1 MRLIKIYLIFR
12 YFRFLFYM
20 TYEYFGFGRF
30 SGLPPSRSNEV
41 LSIVSS
47 HKNALWDL
55 KQKADREVNKW
66 ADDLISEI
74 KEHAQSQKDI
84 VTYAY
89 EQHNKRLNEI
99 QKQHYDL
106 VRRYEE
112 QTKYDEVTQL
122 IEKLKRIRIELVEKK
137 SSSISK
143 NFIEVEAIQSSKE
156 MDIDT
161 STSTT
166 NSNSSS
172 ATRSTT
178 GGAESASKFADSGSI
193 NTTAHNR
200 STSNL
205 IGSNTVNETCS
216 ICCMIFPP
224 HMGDFE
230 KTLHISEHQK

>member
-20 TYEYFGFGRF
+20 AFSNWSSSWS
-30 SGLPPSRSNEV
+30 SGLPPSRSSEV
-41 LSIVSS
+41 WNIVSNHQS
-47 HKNALWDL
+47 KLSDL
-55 KQKADREVNKW
+55 KRDAYNEIDKW
-66 ADDLISEI
+66 ARDLTDEI
-74 KEHAQSQKDI
+74 NEHARSQKGI

-161 STSTT
+161 LTSTT
-166 NSNSSS
+166 NSDSSS